1 MKINELLTEGI
12 TFNPVILKVYKDKTG
27 KEVKHLTGEKW
38 WRKEQTD
45 CFVCRGTG
53 VEDYGD
59 KKYPCENCEGSGK
72 KLETISSAP
81 ELQVSNSNG
90 YAIQEMLGLDPDYS
104 GVIYNKELPELMR
117 KLIKVKNLD
126 ISSHTKD
133 TSIEK
138 SQIKPYTDERGVTH
152 IGSGP
157 TMIDVGRSHSQVNS
171 YVDRLIEIVQF
182 AIKNKAN
189 LGWA

>member
-1 MKINELLTEGI
+1 
-12 TFNPVILKVYKDKTG
+12 
-27 KEVKHLTGEKW
+27 
-38 WRKEQTD
+38 
-45 CFVCRGTG
+45 
-53 VEDYGD
+53 
-59 KKYPCENCEGSGK
+59 
-72 KLETISSAP
+72 
-81 ELQVSNSNG
+81 
-90 YAIQEMLGLDPDYS
+90 MLGLDPDYS

-157 TMIDVGRSHSQVNS
+157 TMIDVGRSYSQVNS